1 MSTFQNAWTG
11 STDRTAPRTA
21 ALSAVICVTKPQDI
35 ARAIVDGS
43 HLAAHKVL
51 FSAFIGFP
59 CPSCD
64 VLKL

>member
-11 STDRTAPRTA
+11 STDRIAPRTA
-21 ALSAVICVTKPQDI
+21 ALSAVMCVKKLRDI

-51 FSAFIGFP
+51 FSAFM
-59 CPSCD
+59 CC
-64 VLKL
+64 V